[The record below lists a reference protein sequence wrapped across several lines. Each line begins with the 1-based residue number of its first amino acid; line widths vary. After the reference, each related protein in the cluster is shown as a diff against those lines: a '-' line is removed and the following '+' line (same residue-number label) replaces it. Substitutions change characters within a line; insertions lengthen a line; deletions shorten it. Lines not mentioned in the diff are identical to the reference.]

1 MAKVRLADIAEKLGV
16 STVTV
21 HNALSGS
28 KGVSSGLR
36 ERILETAQEMGYE
49 SSASRR
55 KKEIVRGDS
64 RKLGVLIAENYLA
77 QYATYYWKMYHELS
91 LYATEKRCYTAIEVL
106 KKEMEKKTFSLPE
119 LVLDKSIEGLII
131 IGEIDGRYLEEM
143 QKKVKLPMVFL
154 DFYDMKAAWDAVIP
168 DNFYGMYQMT
178 ELLFS
183 LGYREIGFVGSLYA
197 TGSIMDRYCG
207 YCKAMMSH
215 GAEVP
220 EEWILKDRDE
230 MGQVGFELP
239 KRLPQ
244 AFVCNCDLIAGILIE
259 KLKERGLRVPED
271 VAVVG
276 FDNYLPPGY
285 ADMMITTYE
294 VNTRTMVKVAL
305 NKMLKRLKNPKRAQS
320 LEIIS
325 GQVLLKR
332 STPGRGITKIIK

>member
-21 HNALSGS
+21 HNALTGS

-36 ERILETAQEMGYE
+36 ERILEAAQEMGYQPA
-49 SSASRR
+49 ASGKR
-55 KKEIVRGDS
+55 KEMERGES
-64 RKLGVLIAENYLA
+64 RKVGVLIAENYLA
-77 QYATYYWKMYHELS
+77 QYSTYYWKMYQELS
-91 LYATEKRCYTAIEVL
+91 LYATEKQCYTAIEVL
-106 KKEMEKKTFSLPE
+106 KKEMEKKTFCLPE
-119 LVLDKSIEGLII
+119 IVSDKSIEGLII
-131 IGEIDGRYLEEM
+131 IGEIDSRYIGEM
-143 QKKVKLPMVFL
+143 QKRLKIPMVFL
-154 DFYDMKAAWDAVIP
+154 DFYDISVAWDAVIP
-168 DNFYGMYQMT
+168 DNFHGMYQMT

-183 LGYREIGFVGSLYA
+183 QGYREIGFVGSIHA

-207 YCKAMMSH
+207 YRKAMMSH
-215 GAEVP
+215 DVDVP
-220 EEWILKDRDE
+220 EEWILEDRDE

-239 KRLPQ
+239 RRLPQ

-259 KLKERGLRVPED
+259 KLKEKGCRVPED

-285 ADMMITTYE
+285 ADMKITTYE

-305 NKMLKRLKNPKRAQS
+305 DKMLKRLKNPKRAQS

-332 STPGRGITKIIK
+332 STPCRSIIRTIE